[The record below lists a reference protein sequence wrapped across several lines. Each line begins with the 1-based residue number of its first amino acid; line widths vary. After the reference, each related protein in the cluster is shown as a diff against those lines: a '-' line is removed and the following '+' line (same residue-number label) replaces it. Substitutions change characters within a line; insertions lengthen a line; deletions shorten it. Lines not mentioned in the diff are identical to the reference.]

1 MRDSGC
7 AVVNQRDFANPRR
20 RRSLWIRKQSRTRS
34 RESLK
39 LQFALDDAQRVLQAA
54 ERAQQTAEK
63 SVEVMRTVAIAAV
76 GGLVLVALVH
86 SMRRKHH

>member
-1 MRDSGC
+1 MDQD
-7 AVVNQRDFANPRR
+7 AIKNAEVKVAEM
-20 RRSLWIRKQSRTRS
+20 QS
-34 RESLK
+34 
-39 LQFALDDAQRVLQAA
+39 ALDDAQRVLQAA

-86 SMRRKHH
+86 ATRRKHH